1 MVYSTYIYV
10 YRILT
15 IVYKPTYNGHHLVL
29 ASKHKHVTGR
39 KTDSPARLC
48 FQAMAG
54 VVWSTPAAR
63 TVRQARSG
71 RSAEEW
77 PS

>member
-1 MVYSTYIYV
+1 M
-10 YRILT
+10 
-15 IVYKPTYNGHHLVL
+15 L

-39 KTDSPARLC
+39 KTDSPSRLC

-77 PS
+77 PSWTLQSGAPKIPKLVYNSNNYGL